1 VRDVVRRVLMAR
13 ARHRQK
19 EIVFR
24 THGGKRRGAGRK
36 PAGERAGVSHAARSD
51 VSAEAPVLVT
61 LKMKKRVWN
70 LRTKR
75 AFARLLPAFLAVC
88 ERFGMRL
95 THFSVQGDHI
105 HLIVEA
111 EDARALARGMQSLCV
126 RIARALNRM
135 MGTSGGVFAD
145 RYHHRVLATPRQVR
159 SALRYVLLNA
169 RRHGYAPREAGWLD
183 PFSSALAFDGWHA
196 GLRERQ
202 AALARAHPPPVAR
215 PRTWLL
221 AVGWKRAGGLLDP
234 EHRPGPPP
242 S

>member
-1 VRDVVRRVLMAR
+1 MTR

-19 EIVFR
+19 EIVFHS
-24 THGGKRRGAGRK
+24 HGGKRRGAGRK
-36 PAGERAGVSHAARSD
+36 PVGERAGVSHGVRDD
-51 VSAEAPVLVT
+51 VSSRAPVLVT

-95 THFSVQGDHI
+95 VHFSVQGDHI
-105 HLIVEA
+105 HLVVEA
-111 EDARALARGMQSLCV
+111 EDRRALARGMQSLCV
-126 RIARALNRM
+126 RIARALNEM
-135 MGTSGGVFAD
+135 MQTTGGVFAD

-159 SALRYVLLNA
+159 AALAYVLGNA
-169 RRHGYAPREAGWLD
+169 RRHGHAPRGSGWLD
-183 PFSSALAFDGWHA
+183 PFSSALAFDGWRD
-196 GLRERQ
+196 GLDASQ

-234 EHRPGPPP
+234 EHRPGPM
-242 S
+242 

>member
-1 VRDVVRRVLMAR
+1 VSRMRR
-13 ARHRQK
+13 ARDRQK
-19 EIVFR
+19 EIVFHTR
-24 THGGKRRGAGRK
+24 GGKRRGAGRK
-36 PAGERAGVSHAARSD
+36 PAGERAGVSHAARDD
-51 VSAEAPVLVT
+51 VSSRAPVLVT
-61 LKMKKRVWN
+61 LKMKKHVWN

-105 HLIVEA
+105 HLVVEA
-111 EDARALARGMQSLCV
+111 EDRRALARGMQSLCV

-135 MGTSGGVFAD
+135 MGTTGGVFAD

-159 SALRYVLLNA
+159 VALAYVLGNS
-169 RRHGYAPREAGWLD
+169 RRHGYAPRERGWLD
-183 PFSSALAFDGWHA
+183 PFSSALAFDGWRD
-196 GLRERQ
+196 GLDEKQ
-202 AALARAHPPPVAR
+202 AALAREKPPPVAE

-234 EHRPGPPP
+234 DHRPGPPP
-242 S
+242 HRPQR